1 MNING
6 ISSRLLSVML
16 RAIPWLL
23 VFSGLLLVDY
33 GPCNDSWF
41 LLNHGRYVFEQGIP
55 YIEPF
60 TLHEGFD
67 FVMQQWLSAVI
78 FWQAW
83 CAAGIDGLYAACLI
97 MGAVMIWLSYRLIRL
112 VGGEKKLS
120 MSMAGIMGFL
130 CAVFFV
136 PRPWIFSTALL
147 MADVY
152 VIESYM
158 RDGRKRWLISMPIIS
173 VLLINMHAA
182 MWPMM
187 FVLLL
192 PPIAERLLGVHVDS
206 FFSSASASP
215 LKPVAVAAVMSFFAG
230 FINPYGLPMMTYLLH
245 SYGFSEINH
254 IVAEM
259 RPVNVQLIAGKVYF
273 ILLIMMVVG
282 YAKHCMPARYVF
294 LTLGMAYM
302 AASGMR
308 SMMLFIL
315 LGIFPIGAVLSKRVP
330 HAVRVKEFRPARAYG
345 ALMILVAC
353 VGVIVLSQWEDFIG
367 ALCSTGAIFRTFAVL
382 LLAAGMMNVLLAFR
396 RYRVV
401 SKNVYHAIAIMALIS
416 MSIMGAASYMT
427 RYAEPAMP
435 GCRDAVD
442 YLLTKE
448 QPENIRLWTGYDDGS
463 YVEFCGIKTYLDPR
477 AEVFLKTN
485 NHKEDI
491 MYEYIAL
498 ERGSLDYR
506 KFLSW
511 YDFNYLLVSKGA
523 LLYTYLDAD
532 TAYEKIYDEGGYRI
546 YRKR

>member
-1 MNING
+1 
-6 ISSRLLSVML
+6 
-16 RAIPWLL
+16 
-23 VFSGLLLVDY
+23 
-33 GPCNDSWF
+33 
-41 LLNHGRYVFEQGIP
+41 
-55 YIEPF
+55 
-60 TLHEGFD
+60 
-67 FVMQQWLSAVI
+67 
-78 FWQAW
+78 
-83 CAAGIDGLYAACLI
+83 
-97 MGAVMIWLSYRLIRL
+97 MIWLSYRLIRL
-112 VGGEKKLS
+112 AGGEQRLS
-120 MSMAGIMGFL
+120 MFIAGIMGFL

-136 PRPWIFSTALL
+136 ARPWIFSTALL

-152 VIESYM
+152 FIESYM
-158 RDGRKRWLISMPIIS
+158 KDGRKRWLISMPVIS
-173 VLLINMHAA
+173 VLLVNMHAA

-192 PPIAERLLGVHVDS
+192 PPIAERLLGAHVGS
-206 FFSSASASP
+206 FFSAASASS
-215 LKPVAVAAVMSFFAG
+215 LKPLALAAVISLLAG
-230 FINPYGLPMMTYLLH
+230 FINPYGLPMMTYLFT

-259 RPVNVQLIAGKVYF
+259 RPINVQLIAGKVYF
-273 ILLIMMVVG
+273 ILLIMMLVG
-282 YAKHCMPARYVF
+282 YLKHRMPARYVF
-294 LTLGMAYM
+294 LTLGTAYM
-302 AASGMR
+302 AASGTR

-315 LGIFPIGAVLSKRVP
+315 LGIFPIGAVLSKRAP
-330 HAVRVKEFRPARAYG
+330 YAIRAKEFRPARAYG
-345 ALMILVAC
+345 ALMILVLC
-353 VGVIVLSQWEDFIG
+353 VGVIVLSQWDDFIG
-367 ALCSTGAIFRTFAVL
+367 ALCSTGVIFRVL
-382 LLAAGMMNVLLAFR
+382 YALLFAAGLMNVLLAFS

-401 SKNVYHAIAIMALIS
+401 SKNMYHAVAIMALIS

-463 YVEFCGIKTYLDPR
+463 YAEFCGIKTYLDPR